1 MNTKQQEL
9 IHQLKD
15 ILQEIDMQCIDDEQ
29 FDNEI
34 QGLDIFARNLNDIVE
49 DIEHVH

>member
-1 MNTKQQEL
+1 MNTKQVELVEQLKVLLQEL
-9 IHQLKD
+9 
-15 ILQEIDMQCIDDEQ
+15 DMQCIDDEN

-49 DIEHVH
+49 DMEQLH